1 MRNKSLGVRKRLTRN
16 WWTVVARGAIAII
29 FGLVALCRPT
39 LTLDLLVYLFA
50 GFWSMGGILLAIAAF
65 QERLHDNHSRLLLLE
80 GIIGIG
86 VGAIAFIYPGIAAFV
101 LLYLI
106 AAWAICTGIFEILT
120 SLQLRQTLENEWLPA
135 VAGILSLI
143 FGIILIAWPITEASA
158 IVWLIA
164 AYTILFG
171 TLLLILGFQ
180 LRGWGRKNSKLM
192 TN

>member
-1 MRNKSLGVRKRLTRN
+1 MRNKSLGVGKRLTRN

-29 FGLVALCRPT
+29 FGLVALCWPI
-39 LTLDLLVYLFA
+39 LTLKSLVYLF
-50 GFWSMGGILLAIAAF
+50 GSFWLLGGILLAIAAF
-65 QERLHDNHSRLLLLE
+65 QDRLQDNHSKLLLLE

-86 VGAIAFIYPGIAAFV
+86 VGAIAFIYPGITAFV

-106 AAWAICTGIFEILT
+106 AAWAIFTGIFEILT
-120 SLQLRQTLENEWLPA
+120 SVQLRQAIDNQWLPA

-143 FGIILIAWPITEASA
+143 FGIILITWPVAEALA
-158 IVWLIA
+158 ILWLIA

-171 TLLLILGFQ
+171 TLLLIMGFR
-180 LRGWGRKNSKLM
+180 LRSWGLKNSQLI